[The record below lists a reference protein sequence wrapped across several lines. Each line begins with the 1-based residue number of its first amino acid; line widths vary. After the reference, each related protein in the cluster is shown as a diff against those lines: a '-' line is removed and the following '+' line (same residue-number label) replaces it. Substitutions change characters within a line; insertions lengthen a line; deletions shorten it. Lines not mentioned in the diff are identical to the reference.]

1 MKLHADIP
9 TDIKS
14 LIIED
19 AHTLCKAFDPNSN
32 CNAYLLEKLSAANTT
47 AHYFEN
53 NDGKITGMAIL
64 EIIDQ
69 RYGNLIVHTIE
80 DKDEACFAHLLT
92 TKKIIDK
99 NILELIQF
107 RSNFH
112 YRDEFLRLGLREKE
126 RVRMSHTHIQT
137 FNDID
142 AMPDVSFQELTLND
156 NDVCGTISF
165 KAHKHR
171 INIECYD
178 AYGSEQKRAM
188 FANDL
193 RNRKHGKPIKEASL
207 LMRYKETPIGLIEVI
222 HTNQGELTMG
232 WIMDVALLPEY
243 QGMGLGKHLIKH
255 SMKQLVK
262 AGYTAAGLAVTLSN
276 KNAHQLY
283 ESLGFTD
290 YEFFVEIIGE

>member
-1 MKLHADIP
+1 MKLHTTIP
-9 TDIKS
+9 TDTKS
-14 LIIED
+14 LIID
-19 AHTLCKAFDPNSN
+19 HADKLCKAFDATSN
-32 CNAYLLEKLSAANTT
+32 CNAYLLEKISAANSTT
-47 AHYFEN
+47 HFFEN
-53 NDGKITGMAIL
+53 NDNKITGIAIL

-69 RYGNLIVHTIE
+69 CYGNLIVHTIE
-80 DKDEACFAHLLT
+80 ENDEASFAYLLA
-92 TKKIIDK
+92 TKKIIDN

-126 RVRMSHTHIQT
+126 RVRMSHKHIQV
-137 FNDID
+137 FNDIETI
-142 AMPDVSFQELTLND
+142 PDVSFQELTVND
-156 NDVCGTISF
+156 NDFCGSIGF

-178 AYGSEQKRAM
+178 VYASEKKRAK

-193 RNRKHGKPIKEASL
+193 RSHKHGNPINEACL
-207 LMRYKETPIGLIEVI
+207 LMSYKGIPIGLIEVV
-222 HTNQGELTMG
+222 HTKYGDINMG

-255 SMKQLVK
+255 SMKQLYK
-262 AGYTAAGLAVTLSN
+262 AGYTAAGLSVTLTN

-283 ESLGFTD
+283 KSLGFED
-290 YEFFVEIIGE
+290 YEFFVEIIGG